1 MVAAHEVSVERE
13 ALWARLEK
21 STFLTPNEKRSAV
34 GCGLLDTVSGHSVRP
49 SGSDTVLP
57 PILPVPT
64 MKHSRLIDKHPEAG
78 GAGMSAGCLTMRY
91 AMTC

>member
-1 MVAAHEVSVERE
+1 MR
-13 ALWARLEK
+13 
-21 STFLTPNEKRSAV
+21 N
-34 GCGLLDTVSGHSVRP
+34 
-49 SGSDTVLP
+49 P

-64 MKHSRLIDKHPEAG
+64 MMHSGLIDKHPEAG